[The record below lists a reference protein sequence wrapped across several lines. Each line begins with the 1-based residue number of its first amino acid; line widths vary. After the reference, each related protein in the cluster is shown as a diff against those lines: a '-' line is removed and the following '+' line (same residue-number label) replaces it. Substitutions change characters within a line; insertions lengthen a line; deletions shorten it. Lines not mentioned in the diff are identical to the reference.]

1 MVVYG
6 GVWWCVYGGCMV
18 CVYGGVWWCVCM
30 VVCVWCMVV
39 YGGVCMVVCDRQY
52 RSRTEREP
60 PPAARRLSGSAL
72 IPCIRVWCVV
82 RVIP

>member
-18 CVYGGVWWCVCM
+18 CVYGGVWCVCM